1 MKKFITTI
9 CALIILCAAAAGC
22 GVRPVQAEPAP
33 EESLIQTAGRVLP
46 YRFADREEGME
57 FLMACEAYY
66 DGFSANDLAYRMQRR
81 DADMEDYKA
90 FAREQVCGF
99 TDAEKAL
106 IDVYMQKIEQKIADN
121 GYHLPEL
128 DEIVFICTTEKEEC
142 GASAYTHG
150 TQIYL
155 GKELLDS
162 FVGTGGY
169 APNLEYLLAH
179 EIFHC
184 LTRSSPGF
192 RADMYRIIHFT
203 VQEEEFEIPP
213 SVMEYYIS
221 NPDVEHHNAYA
232 GFIINGEPVNCF
244 IALVTRKHFENAGES
259 FFDTATAAL
268 VPVDGTDAYYYP
280 EDASN
285 YDDIF
290 GRNTDYTIDPEE
302 CMADNFGF
310 LIAFGAEGPR
320 GDGYR
325 TPEIIDA
332 IREYLR
338 DGTGSE

>member
-1 MKKFITTI
+1 MSNEKNRAGHGGCPFVFVP
-9 CALIILCAAAAGC
+9 AAC
-22 GVRPVQAEPAP
+22 GTAPEPAQTNQAQAADIVHQ
-33 EESLIQTAGRVLP
+33 IQ
-46 YRFADREEGME
+46 YRFADREEGQKLILSNTE
-57 FLMACEAYY
+57 YY
-66 DGFSANDLAYRMQRR
+66 DGFTENDLQFRMQSR
-81 DADMEDYKA
+81 DAAMEDYLA
-90 FAREQVCGF
+90 FAEDQVRDF
-99 TDAEKAL
+99 TDKQKAL
-106 IDVYMQKIEQKIADN
+106 ISGTMDQIELTAAEN
-121 GYHLPEL
+121 GYQFPPL
-128 DEIVFICTTEKEEC
+128 DEITFISTTTDEEP
-142 GASAYTHG
+142 GAAAYTHG

-268 VPVDGTDAYYYP
+268 VPVDGTDVYYYP

-310 LIAFGAEGPR
+310 LIAFGADGPR